1 MANKIPQRHQ
11 GEPKQLVKV
20 KLRKEDTVQVIA
32 GRDKGKTGRVLHVN
46 RVTGRVLVEGVNMV
60 KRHTRPNPQKNI
72 KGGIAEREAPIHVSN
87 VMIVSPDDDKRTRI
101 GSKLLPDGRRVRIG
115 RRGGEV
121 LDK

>member
-1 MANKIPQRHQ
+1 MARQRKS
-11 GEPKQLVKV
+11 ERTRMRIRKNDLV
-20 KLRKEDTVQVIA
+20 EVIT
-32 GRDKGKTGRVLHVN
+32 GRDKGKRGK
-46 RVTGRVLVEGVNMV
+46 VLVVLPEKGRLLVQGVNFI

-101 GSKLLPDGRRVRIG
+101 GSRLLPDGRKARIG
-115 RRGGEV
+115 RRSGEV

>member
-1 MANKIPQRHQ
+1 MARQKT
-11 GEPKQLVKV
+11 GERIRIR
-20 KLRKEDTVQVIA
+20 LRKNDLVEVIT
-32 GRDKGKTGRVLHVN
+32 GRDAGKRGKVLVVLPEKGRVIVQ
-46 RVTGRVLVEGVNMV
+46 GVNFI

-87 VMIVSPDDDKRTRI
+87 VMIVSSDDDKRTRI
-101 GSKLLPDGRRVRIG
+101 GSKLLSDGKKVRIG